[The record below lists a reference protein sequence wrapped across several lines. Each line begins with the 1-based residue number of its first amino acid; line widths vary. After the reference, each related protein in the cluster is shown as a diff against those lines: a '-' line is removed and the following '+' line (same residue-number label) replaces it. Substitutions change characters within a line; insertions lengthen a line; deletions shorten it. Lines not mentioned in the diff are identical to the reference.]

1 MQKVEY
7 LVRSTMKNHQ
17 MKAKNLRGENEEKS
31 LVQLEF
37 NPFLGLISDTRKTV
51 FRVIP
56 HKFLLNSNFLYTAFV
71 FKKLLFFREIN
82 WI

>member
-1 MQKVEY
+1 MQKVED
-7 LVRSTMKNHQ
+7 LVREKSSNM
-17 MKAKNLRGENEEKS
+17 AKNLRGENEEKS

-56 HKFLLNSNFLYTAFV
+56 DTFLLKSIFLYAAFV
-71 FKKLLFFREIN
+71 
-82 WI
+82 

>member
-1 MQKVEY
+1 MKKVEY

-56 HKFLLNSNFLYTAFV
+56 DTFLLKSIFLYTAFV
-71 FKKLLFFREIN
+71 FKKFLFFRKII